1 VGADNSVVD
10 LDDSESWNIYYMGM
24 MKRLII
30 LGAPGVGKGT
40 QAARLGADFGWAHIS
55 TGDMLRDAVRQGL
68 PLGQQAKDYMDRGE
82 LVPDDLMVE
91 LVGERIRQADC
102 RGGFILDG
110 FPRTVVQAQKLD
122 YLLKASDLTL
132 DDVINIDVSQEE
144 IVQRLSHRL
153 VCETCGYVATTTER
167 MNEGDKCPSCGQ
179 RLIRRRDD
187 QPDTIRNR
195 LEVYESQTRSLIEY
209 YKERGVLKDVD
220 GLGSM
225 DEVYSRILSALG
237 ISSVNT

>member
-1 VGADNSVVD
+1 
-10 LDDSESWNIYYMGM
+10 

-55 TGDMLRDAVRQGL
+55 TGDMLRDAVREGI

-82 LVPDDLMVE
+82 LVPDDLMVK
-91 LVGERIRQADC
+91 LVGDRLRQEDC

-122 YLLKASDLTL
+122 SLLEMSDLTV

-144 IVQRLSHRL
+144 IVRRLSQRL
-153 VCETCGYVATTTER
+153 VCETCGYVVTSAER
-167 MNEGDKCPSCGQ
+167 MNEGDDCPSCGQ
-179 RLIRRRDD
+179 HLIRRRDD
-187 QPDTIRNR
+187 HPDTIKNR
-195 LEVYESQTRSLIEY
+195 LEVYENQTRSLIEY
-209 YKERGVLKDVD
+209 YRERNILKDVD
-220 GLGSM
+220 GLGST
-225 DEVYSRILSALG
+225 DEVYARILSALG
-237 ISSVNT
+237 ISPVST